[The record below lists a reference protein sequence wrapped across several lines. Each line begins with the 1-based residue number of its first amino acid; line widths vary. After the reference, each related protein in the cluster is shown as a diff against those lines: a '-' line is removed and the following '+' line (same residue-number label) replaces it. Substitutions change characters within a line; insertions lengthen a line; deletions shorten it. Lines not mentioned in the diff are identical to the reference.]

1 LTFPDNVTDACTNI
15 PQVAEEEVEE
25 EEEEQQQGDTPHVD
39 TWRNARA
46 WG

>member
-1 LTFPDNVTDACTNI
+1 VTDACTNI
-15 PQVAEEEVEE
+15 PQVAEEEV